1 MVIDYWNFGLIA
13 TSVSVYCVSWYCI
26 RYTKLATF
34 TINYFDAMVWLAI
47 LLVSSTNYFFFFPLA
62 HFKFLHATK
71 NCVIHETITRFIHF
85 FRYVLPES
93 PRWLLAKGRI
103 DELKR
108 IIETAARWNK
118 RVLPPGYEKSLL
130 MPDGESSGSVFD
142 LFKPEYLRTTLL
154 LLVAWYALVL
164 QYMAITLHIG
174 EMGGNIY
181 LITVIR

>member
-1 MVIDYWNFGLIA
+1 MLRKIA
-13 TSVSVYCVSWYCI
+13 S
-26 RYTKLATF
+26 
-34 TINYFDAMVWLAI
+34 DAKQ
-47 LLVSSTNYFFFFPLA
+47 
-62 HFKFLHATK
+62 KFIFL
-71 NCVIHETITRFIHF
+71 RFIHF
-85 FRYVLPES
+85 LVYRYVLPES

-108 IIETAARWNK
+108 FIESAARWNK
-118 RVLPPGYEKSLL
+118 RILPPGYEKSLIV
-130 MPDGESSGSVFD
+130 PEEASSGSVFD

-181 LITVIR
+181 LITVISENLMENTTRLIETSRRRRKTN